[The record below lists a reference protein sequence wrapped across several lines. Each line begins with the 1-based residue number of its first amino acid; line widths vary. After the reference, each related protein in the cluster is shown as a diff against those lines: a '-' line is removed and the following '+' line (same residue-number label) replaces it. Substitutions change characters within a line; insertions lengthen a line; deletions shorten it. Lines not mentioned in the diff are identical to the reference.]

1 LTLFP
6 LITDAGSVLAVFTSA
21 DVKHI
26 MSDVA
31 SISTDERS
39 AIDSLSDELVATV
52 ETSQDK
58 AAARYF

>member
-1 LTLFP
+1 
-6 LITDAGSVLAVFTSA
+6 
-21 DVKHI
+21 

-31 SISTDERS
+31 SVSTDERS

-58 AAARYF
+58 TAARYIQPTTLEQHECYCRAYQYCF

>member
-6 LITDAGSVLAVFTSA
+6 LITDAGSVLTVVTSA

-31 SISTDERS
+31 SVSTDELT
-39 AIDSLSDELVATV
+39 AIDGLSDELVATV

-58 AAARYF
+58 ATARYF